1 MAKYSIDD
9 STLVALG
16 DALRAKTSE
25 EKDGPI
31 YTGNPTGII
40 KSANALT
47 EGSFFPENMGMGPS
61 YWVVNAQRITAMSNV
76 AKINIKLSYQT
87 VVLDFTVAGGT
98 IANVNMCI
106 FDKAYSDSILNSI
119 EPTIICK
126 SSNAEISRA
135 EYEINSNEITLALV
149 LDKTGP
155 SGVTSSVNAYFYAE
169 VEFFD
174 SDGKHIDYYTIGK
187 VKNTMTPSTMITTIN
202 ELATNVPDSAF
213 QMTGYV
219 PYRCA
224 YDNYTWM
231 IDLYGDKIT
240 TKNLTTATNM
250 FMNSYNL
257 TKVPFQ
263 LNFGDNQAITLTA
276 LFKNCNNLTQ
286 IDYDI
291 TVPKTSYDYQSAI
304 DDIFSGCYKL
314 ESIPYIYNVHP
325 STMNNMFKDC
335 QRLRYVPD
343 DYIDTWKLDKMLTYQ
358 YAYIGHLF
366 DGCYSLR
373 EVPKWLSQFQNMK
386 TTSTSSLLYAY
397 LFQHNYSLN
406 EIIDL
411 PVLSAITITSNV
423 FGYTFK
429 NCYRLKNLTFKLND
443 DGTPQTVKWAKQ
455 TIDLA
460 SVGSLTSERYVL
472 DYNSGIT
479 ADKKVVNDETYQALK
494 NDPDWYAV
502 EAAYSRY
509 NHDSAVATIN
519 SLPDSSAYNTNNTI
533 KFNGLLGSATDGG
546 AVSTLTEEEIAVA
559 AAKGWTVS
567 II

>member
-9 STLVALG
+9 STLIALG

-47 EGSFFPENMGMGPS
+47 EENFTIIDMPLGGN
-61 YWVVNAQRITAMSNV
+61 WITDAQRITTISDV
-76 AKINIKLSYQT
+76 AKINIKLSYKT
-87 VVLDFTVAGGT
+87 DVLNFASTGGG
-98 IANVNMCI
+98 ISNVNMCI
-106 FDKAYSDSILNSI
+106 FDKAYSSSSLKKTI
-119 EPTIICK
+119 EPTIICEP
-126 SSNAEISRA
+126 SNTGISRA
-135 EYEINSNEITLALV
+135 EYEINSNEITLALL
-149 LDKTGP
+149 LDKNGP
-155 SGVTSSVNAYFYAE
+155 YGTSYTVRAFFYAE
-169 VEFFD
+169 VELFD
-174 SDGKHIDYYTIGK
+174 SDGKLIDYHTIGK
-187 VKNTMTPSTMITTIN
+187 VKNTMTPSAMITTIN
-202 ELATNVPDSAF
+202 ELPTIPDSVF

-240 TKNLTTATNM
+240 TKDLTTAIYM
-250 FMNSYNL
+250 FQQSYKL
-257 TKVPFQ
+257 TRVPFQ
-263 LNFGDNQAITLTA
+263 LNFADNSGISLSG
-276 LFKNCNNLTQ
+276 LFKSCNILTQ

-291 TVPKTSYDYQSAI
+291 TIPENAYKTAV
-304 DDIFSGCYKL
+304 DDIFYNCYKL
-314 ESIPYIYNVHP
+314 ESIPYIYNVYP
-325 STMNNMFKDC
+325 STINNMFREC
-335 QRLRYVPD
+335 QRLRYIPN
-343 DYIDTWKLDKMLTYQ
+343 DYIDTWNLDEMLTYQ
-358 YAYIGHLF
+358 YAYIGNLF
-366 DGCYSLR
+366 NGCYSLR
-373 EVPKWLSQFQNMK
+373 EVPKWLSQFQSMK
-386 TTSTSSLLYAY
+386 VSSTTSLLYAY
-397 LFQHNYSLN
+397 LFQNNYSLN

-411 PVLSAITITSNV
+411 PVLSAITLTSNV

-455 TIDLA
+455 TIDLM
-460 SVGSLTSERYVL
+460 SIGCSPSESYVL
-472 DYNSGIT
+472 NYNSGIT
-479 ADKKVVNDETYQALK
+479 TDKKVANDETYQALK

-502 EAAYSRY
+502 GAAYSRY

-546 AVSTLTEEEIAVA
+546 AVSTLTAEEIAVA

-567 II
+567 IA

>member
-40 KSANALT
+40 KSANALA
-47 EGSFFPENMGMGPS
+47 EESFTSINMDMGDN
-61 YWVVNAQRITAMSNV
+61 WVTDAQHITTISDV

-87 VVLDFTVAGGT
+87 DVLDFAVMGGG
-98 IANVNMCI
+98 ISNVNMCI
-106 FDKAYSDSILNSI
+106 FDKAYSNSSLKKDI
-119 EPTIICK
+119 EPTIICEP
-126 SSNAEISRA
+126 SNTGISQA
-135 EYEINSNEITLALV
+135 EYEINSNAITLALL
-149 LDKTGP
+149 LDKNGP
-155 SGVTSSVNAYFYAE
+155 YGVSSTVKAFFYAE
-169 VEFFD
+169 VELFD
-174 SDGKHIDYYTIGK
+174 SDGKLIDYHTIGK

-202 ELATNVPDSAF
+202 ELPTIPDSAF

-224 YDNYTWM
+224 YDSYAWM

-240 TKNLTTATNM
+240 TKDLTTATYM
-250 FMNSYNL
+250 FQQSYKL
-257 TKVPFQ
+257 TRVPFQ
-263 LNFGDNQAITLTA
+263 LNFADNQGITLTG
-276 LFKNCNNLTQ
+276 LFKNCNILTQ

-291 TVPKTSYDYQSAI
+291 TIPTTSYAYQSAM

-314 ESIPYIYNVHP
+314 ESIPYIYNVYP

-343 DYIDTWKLDKMLTYQ
+343 DYIDTWNLNRMLTYQ

-373 EVPKWLSQFQNMK
+373 EAPKWLSQFQDMK
-386 TTSTSSLLYAY
+386 TTSTTSLLYAY
-397 LFQHNYSLN
+397 LFQYNYSLN

-411 PVLSAITITSNV
+411 PVLSAITLTSNV

-443 DGTPQTVKWAKQ
+443 DGTPQIVKWSKQ
-455 TIDLA
+455 TIDLT
-460 SVGSLTSERYVL
+460 SVGGLPSESYVL
-472 DYNSGIT
+472 NYNSGIT
-479 ADKKVVNDETYQALK
+479 ADKKVVDDETYQALK

-502 EAAYSRY
+502 GAAYSRY

-546 AVSTLTEEEIAVA
+546 AVGALTEEEIAVA

-567 II
+567 IT